1 MTSPRRATVPHR
13 LRQRSSQAI
22 GTRRQSRVRGWLA
35 EMEAIDEAVYEA
47 VAGVPTPRLDQAMR
61 RLSTAANYSRI
72 SIAEAVLLDA
82 TGGSRGRRAA
92 AAGLASVALTSAVV
106 NLVVKPAAGRARP
119 ARSSAPRSAT
129 RTITMPRSRS
139 FPSGHAAS
147 AVAFAS
153 GAGREMPPVSVPL
166 HLLAALVAYS
176 RVHTG
181 VHYPADVVAGAVIG
195 SAVADIVASIVARR
209 PSGSSAC
216 TAAGRG

>member
-1 MTSPRRATVPHR
+1 MTFPRSATVPNR
-13 LRQRSSQAI
+13 LEQRSSRAI
-22 GTRRQSRVRGWLA
+22 GDRRQSWARGWLA

-47 VAGVPTPRLDQAMR
+47 VAGVATPRLDQAMR

-72 SIAEAVLLDA
+72 SLAEAVLLDA
-82 TGGSRGRRAA
+82 MGGSRGRRAA

-106 NLVVKPAAGRARP
+106 NLIVKPAAGRARP
-119 ARSSAPRSAT
+119 ARGSAPRSAT
-129 RTITMPRSRS
+129 RNITMPRSRS

-166 HLLAALVAYS
+166 HLLAALIAYS

-195 SAVADIVASIVARR
+195 SAVADIVASTVARR
-209 PSGSSAC
+209 SSGSSA
-216 TAAGRG
+216 